1 MELDTKIYVA
11 GHNGLAGKAIWRA
24 LARKGYFNL
33 IGKNSAELD
42 LRDRNQVFSFINAE
56 MPELIID
63 AAARVGGIVAN
74 NTYPAEF
81 LSDNLRIQVNL
92 IDAANQFNVEN
103 FLFLGSSCIYPK
115 FAQQPIS
122 EDSLLTGKLEETNE
136 AYAIAKIAGIAQI
149 QSSRRQYG
157 RSWISAMPT
166 NLYGPEDNFHESNSH
181 VLPAL
186 LRRIHGA
193 KIQQIDEVVIWGS
206 GTPLREFMHVDDLA
220 DALIFVIENYD
231 SDEPINIGSGSEI
244 SIADLAKLIAK
255 IVGYEGNLIQDSSK
269 PDGTPRK
276 LLDNSKLSSLGW
288 RPKISLEEGIS
299 ETYQWYLSHLEE
311 VRMK

>member
-24 LARKGYFNL
+24 LVRKGYFNL

-42 LRDRNQVFSFINAE
+42 LRERDQVFSFINAE
-56 MPELIID
+56 MPTLIID

-74 NTYPAEF
+74 NSYPAEF

-186 LRRIHGA
+186 LRRIHAA
-193 KIQQIDEVVIWGS
+193 KIQKINEVVIWGS

-220 DALIFVIENYD
+220 DALLFVIENYD

-244 SIADLAKLIAK
+244 SIADLAKLIAN

-276 LLDNSKLSSLGW
+276 LLDNSKLTSLGW
-288 RPKISLEEGIS
+288 RPKISLEAGIS
-299 ETYQWYLSHLEE
+299 ETYQWYLTHIED